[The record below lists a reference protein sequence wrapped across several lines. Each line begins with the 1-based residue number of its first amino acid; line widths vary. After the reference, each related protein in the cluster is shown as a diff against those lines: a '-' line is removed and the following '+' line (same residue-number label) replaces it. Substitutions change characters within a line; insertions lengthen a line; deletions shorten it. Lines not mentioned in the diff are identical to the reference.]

1 MPHGDLAQLSA
12 VIGGLG
18 AAAMLL
24 SRTRAQLLAGLA
36 MTAAGEAALAAA
48 LIPGADLKLLVSPA
62 SHAAALVVGV
72 LAVGAGAAALARYPA
87 IVPVVLL
94 AAAPFRISVSI
105 GAQKAY
111 LLLPLY
117 VVLAAAALALLIR
130 ALRGDIG
137 RPLPPL
143 LAVPAAAFVALAG
156 VSLLWTR
163 DLRQGTIE
171 LLFFLFPFSALVAV
185 TRSPF
190 RSWHPRALAATLV
203 ALAGLFSAVAL
214 FQRLTHGHLLAGDV
228 ERANAYTTYFRV
240 TSLFKDPS
248 IFGRHVVIAIAV
260 LLVAVWLG
268 RIGFWAGTALIAF
281 LWAGLLFSYSQS
293 SFVALFA
300 VGVAVS
306 YALGGPKMR
315 RVLVVGGA
323 VFVLAGAAF
332 VAATA
337 VNDSARQATSGRT
350 RLARVT
356 WVVFTNHPLA
366 GVGIGGQPQ
375 ASKDEANTQL
385 SAKRDRSHTTPLTVA
400 AELGL
405 IGLLAYAALLAGAT
419 RLLFRLTG
427 LNRALGLGAS
437 AVFLA
442 LFVHSLFYSGFFEDP
457 IVWGVMALAAWA
469 YVALSRKALP
479 GPPSAPDPQVTERS
493 QDGGT
498 RQTAPELQHQAPLAD

>member
-1 MPHGDLAQLSA
+1 MPHGDLAQLAA

-36 MTAAGEAALAAA
+36 VAVAGEAALATA
-48 LIPGADLKLLVSPA
+48 LIPAADLKLLVSPA
-62 SHAAALVVGV
+62 SHAAALLVGVFVVG
-72 LAVGAGAAALARYPA
+72 AAAAALARHPA

-117 VVLAAAALALLIR
+117 AALAAAVLALLIR
-130 ALRGDIG
+130 ALRADVG

-156 VSLLWTR
+156 LSLLWTR

-171 LLFFLFPFSALVAV
+171 LLFFLFPFSALVVSVAR
-185 TRSPF
+185 TPF

-248 IFGRHVVIAIAV
+248 IFGRHVVIAIAA

-268 RIGFWAGTALIAF
+268 RIGFWAGTVLIAF

-300 VGVAVS
+300 VGVA
-306 YALGGPKMR
+306 A
-315 RVLVVGGA
+315 
-323 VFVLAGAAF
+323 FILAGAAF
-332 VAATA
+332 VAVTA
-337 VNDSARQATSGRT
+337 VDDSARQAASGRT

-366 GVGIGGQPQ
+366 GVGIGGQPL

-400 AELGL
+400 AELGI

-419 RLLFRLTG
+419 RLLVLLTR
-427 LNRALGLGAS
+427 LNRASGLGAS

-442 LFVHSLFYSGFFEDP
+442 LFVHSLFYSGFVEDP
-457 IVWGVMALAAWA
+457 IVWDVLAL
-469 YVALSRKALP
+469 
-479 GPPSAPDPQVTERS
+479 E
-493 QDGGT
+493 
-498 RQTAPELQHQAPLAD
+498 